1 MQDVA
6 IRTSE
11 GVFTLSSKR
20 HKILQSLYPCKTIL
34 ITPQSP
40 VPNSPLLSKD
50 SKFTTNTCMNNSNEE
65 KKEEKWLAY
74 TYKHIHITRKEKIP
88 LK

>member
-1 MQDVA
+1 
-6 IRTSE
+6 
-11 GVFTLSSKR
+11 
-20 HKILQSLYPCKTIL
+20 
-34 ITPQSP
+34 
-40 VPNSPLLSKD
+40 
-50 SKFTTNTCMNNSNEE
+50 MNNSNEE